1 MAAAADSGPKPYPV
15 FQYRYR
21 ELSEVF
27 ARGTLFDMAW
37 LIFFNIL
44 FFTLSFVAFIQ
55 YDVR

>member
-1 MAAAADSGPKPYPV
+1 MDGEPRQYPA

-44 FFTLSFVAFIQ
+44 FFAMSYLAFVR